1 MPFATRLYS
10 GQTVSKTP
18 NMNLSPYTLNISSS
32 NQGLHI
38 LDPETATEKS
48 YVPSQDRR
56 LRETQDIASPRLPPF
71 SGPNRIPQVNPL
83 MVILSGEIKFRRFIR
98 DLPQSPFPQSL
109 PADVMDLIHKTINLV
124 DLIYWKPEPRE
135 GTQGHKI
142 YMQRFD
148 SARRNDTRKA
158 QSSKRG
164 EDKGASD
171 NAMNSS
177 GSNSGTEYAHNRS
190 QGSRRR
196 EFSFPE
202 GASLERR
209 RKIASLLMSG
219 HGRLS
224 STVLRLY

>member
-1 MPFATRLYS
+1 
-10 GQTVSKTP
+10 
-18 NMNLSPYTLNISSS
+18 
-32 NQGLHI
+32 
-38 LDPETATEKS
+38 
-48 YVPSQDRR
+48 
-56 LRETQDIASPRLPPF
+56 
-71 SGPNRIPQVNPL
+71 

-98 DLPQSPFPQSL
+98 DLRESPFLQSL

-124 DLIYWKPEPRE
+124 DLIYWKPEPRP
-135 GTQGHKI
+135 GTQGYEI

-158 QSSKRG
+158 RPGNLRESSD
-164 EDKGASD
+164 EDKAASD
-171 NAMNSS
+171 DAMNSS
-177 GSNSGTEYAHNRS
+177 GSDSGTEYAHNRS

-209 RKIASLLMSG
+209 REIASLLMSG

-224 STVLRLY
+224 STVLWLYWHLSLSDLDFDSDDELFLEELHNGSLGELLASPGIQ